1 MNSSTKLPVVIDTN
15 VFISGIFWGDKPQTI
30 IQAWQ
35 KNKFILLL
43 SPYLLAEISTVL
55 ERFGASDQQKKIILD
70 RLLNHSL
77 RINPKLKATI
87 CRDPKDNFLLD
98 LCEQGKA
105 DYLVTGDKDLLELT
119 KYKQTSILKPGIFL
133 KINKLI

>member
-1 MNSSTKLPVVIDTN
+1 MNSSTKLLVVIDTN
-15 VFISGIFWGDKPQTI
+15 VFISGVFWGGKPQAV

-35 KNKFILLL
+35 KNKLVLLL

-55 ERFGASDQQKKIILD
+55 ERFSASDKQKETITNM
-70 RLLNHSL
+70 LLSHSL
-77 RINPKLKATI
+77 RINPKPKATI

-119 KYKQTSILKPGIFL
+119 EHKSTTILKPNIFL
-133 KINKLI
+133 KQIS